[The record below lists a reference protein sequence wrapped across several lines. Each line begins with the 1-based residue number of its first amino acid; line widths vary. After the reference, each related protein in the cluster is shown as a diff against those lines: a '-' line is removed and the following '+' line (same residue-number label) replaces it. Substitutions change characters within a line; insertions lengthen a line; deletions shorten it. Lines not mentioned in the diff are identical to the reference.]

1 MDCKFIYLS
10 LTTNTQC
17 EVQDDL
23 QFSKMNSDILSPV
36 NLVSSCV
43 AEEDNEI
50 CFLDEAVEPQGS
62 VIRFQG
68 GVSAGRHQLSR
79 RCKAHPY

>member
-1 MDCKFIYLS
+1 
-10 LTTNTQC
+10 
-17 EVQDDL
+17 
-23 QFSKMNSDILSPV
+23 
-36 NLVSSCV
+36 
-43 AEEDNEI
+43 
-50 CFLDEAVEPQGS
+50 VEPQGS